1 MCGSHTVHTKAT
13 CAIGNDPRA
22 VELRP
27 SDYNV
32 AMKIRPTMF
41 VLLVSLAATGLCV
54 QLVMAQARG
63 ARAGGAAAP
72 PRAQQ
77 VHGTL
82 LQVMRGILFPNSNV
96 LFASQT
102 VDPAT
107 VKKDADPTSSVN
119 PLAGQYGGWEAIENS
134 GIAMAEAANLLM
146 IPGRVCGNGKPVPV
160 QNADWPRFVQGL
172 RDAGMAT
179 YKAGQSKNMDMVLE
193 AADTVTTACMNCH
206 EVYREKTPAQGGL
219 AARCTK

>member
-1 MCGSHTVHTKAT
+1 
-13 CAIGNDPRA
+13 
-22 VELRP
+22 
-27 SDYNV
+27 
-32 AMKIRPTMF
+32 MKIRHAIFAVF
-41 VLLVSLAATGLCV
+41 VLSLIATVWGAAS
-54 QLVMAQARG
+54 VMAQARG
-63 ARAGGAAAP
+63 ARAGGAAPA

-96 LFASQT
+96 LFSAQS

-107 VKKDADPTSSVN
+107 VKKDADPTTSVN

-134 GIAMAEAANLLM
+134 GVAMAEAANLLT
-146 IPGRVCGNGKPVPV
+146 ILGRVCGNGKPAPV
-160 QNADWPRFVQGL
+160 QNADWQRFVQGL

-179 YKAGQSKNMDMVLE
+179 YKAGQSKNMDMVLD
-193 AADTVTTACMNCH
+193 AADKVTTACMNCH
-206 EVYREKTPAQGGL
+206 EVYREKTPAQGGM